1 MAEAVLSFFIQ
12 KLGEQLVHEVE
23 LLSGV
28 HDDVVWMRNEL
39 QTMRA
44 FLEDADP
51 RKEREQLVEAWITQ
65 VRYSVFNAED
75 AVDEFMIRMESQ
87 RRLRNGHMG
96 CFVFHACFIK
106 QLIFRHRFSTQIQKI
121 RKEVKEMQERSER
134 FGFHSA
140 FQEGRSA
147 IATDDGHRDPGVAAP
162 WVEEADIVGLK
173 NDAMKLEQL
182 LLKKEETQ
190 QRTVISIVGMGGS
203 GKTTLA
209 KKVYKTAK
217 TSFDCHAWI
226 YVSQSF
232 QKKEILKRML
242 EGFYESRRE
251 AVPNHTE
258 TMDEE
263 KLAEM
268 INNYLQGKR
277 YALFLDDIWDTSVWE
292 AVKYALP
299 HEGGSKIIFTT
310 RSENTARPVH
320 EKWHIHKMK
329 PLSHELAWELFVK
342 RAFMNEDTQG
352 TCPPH
357 LVEVGNAMVKR
368 CKGLPL
374 AIVVIGGLMSKESTD
389 LAKWNDVLENLDW
402 ELKDNVDLA
411 RLNRALLTSYNYLPF
426 HLKYCF
432 LYCGLF
438 PEDHKIKRKK
448 LIRMWVA
455 EGFIEEHPRKTPEE
469 VSSNYFAQL
478 IDRNLLQPVI
488 EETTGELIAC
498 QMHDLMHD
506 IAIHMFKKEQFA
518 EILTNRRNNFGE
530 VQRRLA
536 IQNTAIDIP
545 GSMPELNPRSL
556 LLFNDQE
563 FPSSSFCR
571 MFSKFKL
578 LRVLD
583 LEGTKIKILPNE
595 VGSLM
600 HLRYLSLRRTQIEE
614 LPVSLQRLHNLQTL
628 DVRDSHLKG
637 LPTGIEMLTKLRH
650 LNLKKYCDRELYKM
664 PKQTASLSNL
674 QTLSGSSVDG
684 GFSKE
689 LGYLTQLKKL
699 DIGEVKGK
707 HCKELC
713 DSISQ
718 LKWLRSLKIVALS
731 IDEEINLQELSQ
743 PPQYLEKLFL
753 ICVMK
758 EFPQWI
764 GSQNCLRYIVLENSQ
779 FVKDPLTT
787 LGQLPNLVYLFLFK
801 VYVGK
806 RICCTSDGFPKLR
819 TMFIRNMEEWEEWSR
834 IEEGTMK
841 SLQYLVIDSCPK
853 LKMLPDGFQHL
864 AAIKQ
869 LYLEGMSEEFMKRV
883 RRGGDDHFKVRHIPH
898 INKVGND
905 GDGKYISESLCDG
918 EKN

>member
-1 MAEAVLSFFIQ
+1 MAGAVLSFYVQ
-12 KLGEQLVHEVE
+12 KLSEQVIHEVE
-23 LLSGV
+23 LLTGV
-28 HDDVVWMRNEL
+28 HDDVEWIRKEL
-39 QTMRA
+39 QTIRA
-44 FLEDADP
+44 FLKDADQ
-51 RKEREQLVEAWITQ
+51 RKEREEVVAAWITQ
-65 VRYSVFNAED
+65 VRYLVFNAED

-87 RRLRNGHMG
+87 RGLQNEHMG

-106 QLIFRHRFSTQIQKI
+106 RLIFRHRFSTQIQKI
-121 RKEVKEMQERSER
+121 RKEVKEIQERGER

-140 FQEGRSA
+140 FQEERSS
-147 IATDDGHRDPGVAAP
+147 IATDAGNRDPGVAAS
-162 WVEEADIVGLK
+162 WVEEADIVGLE

-182 LLKKEETQ
+182 LLEKEETQ

-251 AVPNHTE
+251 AAPNHTE

-268 INNYLQGKR
+268 INNYLQVKR

-320 EKWHIHKMK
+320 EKWHMHKMK

-352 TCPPH
+352 TCPQH
-357 LVEVGNAMVKR
+357 LVEVGNALVKR

-374 AIVVIGGLMSKESTD
+374 AIVVIGGLMSNKGTD
-389 LAKWNDVLENLDW
+389 LAEWSEVFENLDS
-402 ELKDNVDLA
+402 ELKDNEDLA

-438 PEDHKIKRKK
+438 PEDHVIKRKK

-455 EGFIEEHPRKTPEE
+455 EGFIEEHPRKTLEE

-478 IDRNLLQPVI
+478 IDRNLLLPVI
-488 EETTGELIAC
+488 HHDRRELIAC
-498 QMHDLMHD
+498 QVHDLMRD
-506 IAIHMFKKEQFA
+506 IAIHMFKKENFA
-518 EILTNRRNNFGE
+518 AILPNRRNNFKE

-595 VGSLM
+595 VGGLI
-600 HLRYLSLRRTQIEE
+600 HLRYLSLRRTEIEE

-637 LPTGIEMLTKLRH
+637 LPTGIEMLTTLTH
-650 LNLKKYCDRELYKM
+650 LNLMKFIGSREFYKM
-664 PKQTASLSNL
+664 PERIASLSNL
-674 QTLSGSSVDG
+674 QTLSGASVDG
-684 GFSKE
+684 GFLRE

-699 DIGEVKGK
+699 TIGLVKEED
-707 HCKELC
+707 CRQLC

-718 LKWLRSLKIVALS
+718 LKWLRSLKIMGMGYDQELKV
-731 IDEEINLQELSQ
+731 QELSR
-743 PPQYLEKLFL
+743 PPQYLEKLSL
-753 ICVMK
+753 VGVMK

-764 GSQNCLRYIVLENSQ
+764 GSHNCLRNI
-779 FVKDPLTT
+779 
-787 LGQLPNLVYLFLFK
+787 
-801 VYVGK
+801 
-806 RICCTSDGFPKLR
+806 
-819 TMFIRNMEEWEEWSR
+819 
-834 IEEGTMK
+834 
-841 SLQYLVIDSCPK
+841 
-853 LKMLPDGFQHL
+853 
-864 AAIKQ
+864 
-869 LYLEGMSEEFMKRV
+869 
-883 RRGGDDHFKVRHIPH
+883 
-898 INKVGND
+898 
-905 GDGKYISESLCDG
+905 
-918 EKN
+918 

>member
-1 MAEAVLSFFIQ
+1 MAEAVLSFFVQ

-23 LLSGV
+23 LLTGV
-28 HDDVVWMRNEL
+28 HDDVVWIRNEL

-44 FLEDADP
+44 FLKDADR
-51 RKEREQLVEAWITQ
+51 RKDREELVEAWITQ

-75 AVDEFMIRMESQ
+75 AVDEFMIRMDSQ
-87 RRLRNGHMG
+87 CRLRNGHMG
-96 CFVFHACFIK
+96 CFVFHACFIER
-106 QLIFRHRFSTQIQKI
+106 LIFRHRFSTQIQKI
-121 RKEVKEMQERSER
+121 RKEVKEIQERGDR
-134 FGFHSA
+134 FGFHTA
-140 FQEGRSA
+140 FQEGKSS
-147 IATDDGHRDPGVAAP
+147 IATDNGHRDPGIAAY
-162 WVEEADIVGLK
+162 WVEEADIMGLE
-173 NDAMKLEQL
+173 NDTMKLEKL
-182 LLKKEETQ
+182 LLEKEETQ
-190 QRTVISIVGMGGS
+190 QRTIISIVGMGGS

-209 KKVYKTAK
+209 KKIYKTAK

-232 QKKEILKRML
+232 QKKDILKRIL
-242 EGFYESRRE
+242 EGFYKSRKE
-251 AVPNHTE
+251 VAPNHGE
-258 TMDEE
+258 TMDETNI
-263 KLAEM
+263 AEM
-268 INNYLQGKR
+268 INDYLQGKR

-292 AVKYALP
+292 DVKHALP

-310 RSENTARPVH
+310 RIENTARPVH
-320 EKWHIHKMK
+320 EKCSIHRVE
-329 PLSHELAWELFVK
+329 PLSHELSWELFQK
-342 RAFMNEDTQG
+342 KAFMKQDTQG

-374 AIVVIGGLMSKESTD
+374 AIVVIGGLMSKKSTD
-389 LAKWNDVLENLDW
+389 PAEWNDVLENLCW
-402 ELKDNVDLA
+402 ELKDNEDLA

-426 HLKYCF
+426 YLKYCF

-438 PEDHKIKRKK
+438 PGDYVIKRKK
-448 LIRMWVA
+448 LICMWVA
-455 EGFIEEHPRKTPEE
+455 EGFIKEHQQKTPEE

-488 EETTGELIAC
+488 DEYTGDLIAC
-498 QMHDLMHD
+498 QVHDLMRD
-506 IAIHMFKKEQFA
+506 IAIHMLKKEEFA
-518 EILTNRRNNFGE
+518 AILTNRRNNFE
-530 VQRRLA
+530 EAQRRLA

-545 GSMPELNPRSL
+545 GSMRELNPRSI

-595 VGSLM
+595 VGGLI

-650 LNLKKYCDRELYKM
+650 LKLMKFSKRSEFYKM

-674 QTLSGSSVDG
+674 QTLSGASVDS
-684 GFSKE
+684 GFSRE
-689 LGYLTQLKKL
+689 LGNLTQLKGL
-699 DIGEVKGK
+699 SIGDVKGED
-707 HCKELC
+707 CRQLC

-718 LKWLRSLKIVALS
+718 LKWLRSLKIAGQGQ
-731 IDEEINLQELSQ
+731 DEELNLQELSELI
-743 PPQYLEKLFL
+743 YLEKLYL
-753 ICVMK
+753 VCVMK
-758 EFPQWI
+758 EFPQWV
-764 GSQNCLRYIVLENSQ
+764 GSHNCLRGIILTNSQ
-779 FVKDPLTT
+779 FVKDPLIT
-787 LGQLPNLVYLFLFK
+787 LGQLPNLVVLSLNNA
-801 VYVGK
+801 YVGK
-806 RICCTSDGFPKLR
+806 QICCTSDGFPKLKS
-819 TMFIRNMEEWEEWSR
+819 MAFIGMKDLEEWSR

-841 SLQYLVIDSCPK
+841 SLQHLFIVSCPK

-864 AAIKQ
+864 AAIQ
-869 LYLEGMSEEFMKRV
+869 LLIFNGMSEEFIKRV
-883 RRGGDDHFKVRHIPH
+883 RRGGDDHFKVRHIPK
-898 INKVGND
+898 IIAIGEDGNQ
-905 GDGKYISESLCDG
+905 ESVWDG